1 MVSNN
6 KKYNDILDTAKDLF
20 WKYGFRRVSIEEV
33 CQKAG
38 VSKMTFYKHFP
49 NKIELAKEIFSRVVE
64 DGIKRFREIMKED
77 CSPAEKIKKM
87 MLMKIEST
95 NDISSEFMQDFYV
108 GREPELKAFVEMK
121 TREAWDVLLDDYK
134 EAQEA
139 GVFRKDFD
147 PELLMKIQYRLVDLL
162 KDESFTSMFDSQQEM
177 IMELANLLVYG
188 IVPHD

>member
-1 MVSNN
+1 
-6 KKYNDILDTAKDLF
+6 
-20 WKYGFRRVSIEEV
+20 
-33 CQKAG
+33 
-38 VSKMTFYKHFP
+38 
-49 NKIELAKEIFSRVVE
+49 
-64 DGIKRFREIMKED
+64 
-77 CSPAEKIKKM
+77 
-87 MLMKIEST
+87 MKIEST